1 MQDTVYNE
9 IELDILDMSK
19 KTSAKNTEKNIKP
32 DTKKSGKEE
41 ENIVEESVENTSDTD
56 VEEDVVE
63 EEQTQE
69 LDELTLLK
77 VSADAYKDKYI
88 RLSAEFDNYRRRTL
102 NEKIELTK
110 TAGRDILVNI
120 LPVVDDFERAMA
132 SMKDSADNKSIVDG
146 VELIYNKFKEFL
158 SQKGIKE
165 IDALHTEFDT
175 DLHEA
180 LTKIPAPK
188 KKLRGKVVDVIE
200 KGYLLGD
207 KVIRFSKVV
216 IGE

>member
-1 MQDTVYNE
+1 
-9 IELDILDMSK
+9 MSK

-41 ENIVEESVENTSDTD
+41 KIIVEESVENTSDTD
-56 VEEDVVE
+56 VEEDVIE
-63 EEQTQE
+63 EDQSQE

-77 VSADAYKDKYI
+77 ASADAYKDKYI

-165 IDALHTEFDT
+165 IDALHKEFDT